1 MSVGAIFAEEV
12 TKSGFDF
19 FTGVPCSYLT
29 PVINSVMTT
38 SAHRYVGATSEGE
51 AVAIASGA
59 QLAGRKAVV
68 MCQNSGLGNAVNPLT
83 SLSHPFR
90 LPILF
95 VTTWRG
101 EPGRPDEPQHE
112 VMGAITPDLITLIGF
127 EQLILPEARPEL
139 AAALKHA
146 SDRMDITRL
155 PFCLVMRGTDEKPAP
170 FPAGDH
176 IARPTAAVHR
186 FGGDNVRPS
195 RSEVLRRVIEIAPH
209 DAAMIASTGKCG
221 RELYTISDR
230 ANHLYQVGSMGCA
243 AGMALGVALNVSRS
257 VFVLDGDG
265 ALLMKMGTLATIGAY
280 RPNNLVHVLLDN
292 GVHDSTG
299 GQPTVSAHIDFALVA
314 AACGYRYVASCDTLE
329 HFEDAV
335 AAAAAQA
342 GPSFIHIR
350 IKPGSMAELGRPSI
364 SPAAVAARFC
374 EFLRSGTAAF

>member
-1 MSVGAIFAEEV
+1 MSVGTIFAEEV
-12 TKSGFDF
+12 TKAGFDF

-38 SAHRYVGATSEGE
+38 SAHGYVGATSEGE

-59 QLAGRKAVV
+59 QLAGRNAVV

-95 VTTWRG
+95 LTTWRG

-112 VMGAITPDLITLIGF
+112 VMGAITPELITLLGF
-127 EQLILPEARPEL
+127 EQKILPENRPDL
-139 AAALKHA
+139 AAALIHA
-146 SDRMDITRL
+146 SDRMAVTRL
-155 PFCLVMRGTDEKPAP
+155 PYCLVMRGTDEKTAP
-170 FPAGDH
+170 FPVGEH
-176 IARPTAAVHR
+176 IVRPTAAVHR
-186 FGGDNVRPS
+186 FCETNSRPS
-195 RSEVLRRVIEIAPH
+195 RSDVLRRVIEIAPR

-221 RELYTISDR
+221 RELYTVSDR

-280 RPNNLVHVLLDN
+280 GPKNLVHILLDN

-299 GQPTVSAHIDFALVA
+299 GQPTVSAHVDFGLVA
-314 AACGYRYVASCDTLE
+314 AACGYRYVASCESLE
-329 HFEDAV
+329 HFEDAI
-335 AAAAAQA
+335 AAAAGQD
-342 GPSFIHIR
+342 GPSFIQIR

-364 SPAAVAARFC
+364 SPAAVAARFR
-374 EFLRSGTAAF
+374 EFLRSDTATI